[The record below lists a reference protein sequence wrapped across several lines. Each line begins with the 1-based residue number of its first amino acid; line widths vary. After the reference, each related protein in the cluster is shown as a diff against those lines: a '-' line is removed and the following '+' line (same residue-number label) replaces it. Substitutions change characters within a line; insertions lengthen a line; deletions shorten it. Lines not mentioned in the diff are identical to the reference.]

1 MRSGDLHVITSIPLL
16 RASQSATINLTDWGP
31 DVRDAPSIAAL
42 KRDRDYKRVEKCSAD
57 EFEPS
62 LTAFDRMLDALVIR

>member
-1 MRSGDLHVITSIPLL
+1 MRDP
-16 RASQSATINLTDWGP
+16 
-31 DVRDAPSIAAL
+31 PSVAAL

-62 LTAFDRMLDALVIR
+62 LTVFDKMLDSLVIR